1 MNRTK
6 VEYQELRKA
15 LKKYDEKVMDKY
27 DDLSINFKGCMTEE
41 LCYNDIKSYFK
52 ERKET
57 VLVINGLFLQNR
69 EGNKNEGSEKD
80 FIIVNYTLRYIMVV
94 EVKWKLTTE
103 TRMKT
108 SSVQKSSEQ
117 IIGALKVLRS
127 WFQSDTDEFW
137 YFVPLVY
144 CVEMDEN
151 VAEGLKD
158 KMPFVFCKSQN
169 QPISAKFKELLGI
182 LEEMRGTTKFLPNPK
197 SFKTLA
203 NYLIYGVSRF
213 ELPVKSSLF
222 QKIKELRGK
231 AGLYENILLWGFW
244 NPTQQAIMNC
254 DNLDDVILTG
264 TYSVGKTTALT
275 GRTLKLDSDG
285 EKVLFIN
292 STGHNQSKTLI
303 SLELEE
309 QFKNSANVTFMAR
322 TQNEIHKMF
331 LPSNSGSKK
340 CVQKEKQIP
349 NVIEDLFKTALLATF
364 PKYPKTKKFL
374 KICRSEF
381 DGVDYQFIVNN
392 IASFMRQDSFDV
404 AARIIDNIPNNSFIE
419 KCKISTHHNLNFV
432 KIILKEEVILENLE
446 VNLSNYAII

>member
-1 MNRTK
+1 M
-6 VEYQELRKA
+6 
-15 LKKYDEKVMDKY
+15 
-27 DDLSINFKGCMTEE
+27 
-41 LCYNDIKSYFK
+41 
-52 ERKET
+52 
-57 VLVINGLFLQNR
+57 FLQNS

-94 EVKWKLTTE
+94 EVKWRLTTE
-103 TRMKT
+103 TRMRT

-151 VAEGLKD
+151 VTEGLKD
-158 KMPFVFCKSQN
+158 KMPFVYCKSQN

-182 LEEMRGTTKFLPNPK
+182 LEETRSTTKFLPNPK

-203 NYLIYGVSRF
+203 HFLIFGVSRF
-213 ELPVKSSLF
+213 ELPVKGSLF
-222 QKIKELRGK
+222 QKIKDLREK

-275 GRTLKLDSDG
+275 GRTLKLDFDG

-292 STGHNQSKTLI
+292 STGHNQSKTLM
-303 SLELEE
+303 SLELED
-309 QFKNSANVTFMAR
+309 QFKTSAKQCLWKTIQW
-322 TQNEIHKMF
+322 T
-331 LPSNSGSKK
+331 SSK
-340 CVQKEKQIP
+340 
-349 NVIEDLFKTALLATF
+349 
-364 PKYPKTKKFL
+364 
-374 KICRSEF
+374 
-381 DGVDYQFIVNN
+381 
-392 IASFMRQDSFDV
+392 
-404 AARIIDNIPNNSFIE
+404 
-419 KCKISTHHNLNFV
+419 
-432 KIILKEEVILENLE
+432 
-446 VNLSNYAII
+446 